1 MMYRKQ
7 VLLFAIALFCSLP
20 AFAELMPDQNE
31 KGKYG
36 YLNDDGSVAIKYAY
50 DDATAFVDG
59 RAKVRKGNKWGYIDE
74 TGLEVIKIKYSEIG
88 EWKNGVAKVAVGGKT
103 EDGDLTGAKWGFID
117 KNGIDVI
124 KPEYER
130 IGRFED
136 GMALIEKGGKYGYMN
151 DSYRIVIPCKYF
163 SVGSFDANG
172 HVWVNEGGSIDK
184 NTGAVKDGK
193 FGVFDRT
200 GKAIVPV
207 QYKLIGKY
215 LTDKAIDEF
224 NLSLCTADRYNA
236 SAFEDALRKEISV
249 KYVKM
254 YSGAYRQLYFG
265 NVAYYEVVRAISN
278 ARNHKT
284 YNLYRKVMGEPVRH
298 TAFRGFSELMA
309 KNYRFELCS
318 KLPESESPY
327 YWVSENDK
335 GEKAGLYDFNG
346 SLVLKPG
353 EYQCVGKP
361 SDSVVIVADD
371 FGKKKTK
378 INYINL
384 RTGAKVFQIDQE
396 VNLQND
402 KGNFYDMFYDYDNG
416 FIELSIAGKC
426 YLFDKNGQ
434 KVSDAYDI
442 IGDFYEGKA
451 IAGKDGKYGLIGLS
465 GKVDVALDY
474 EMLWMPWE
482 SDAPD
487 GLITAKKNGLYGYI
501 NSSGIEVIPIKYR
514 SVYHY
519 SKGLCKVLDKGG
531 WGLLD
536 RNNKVVL
543 DCKWEDVYYPESK
556 DTRYVWVMDTDSLY
570 YNFDR
575 EAGKIISKGY
585 ASVLNFNE
593 QGVARVNAYDPDAP
607 NNLGRLG
614 YINIKDEVIVPFVF
628 KRLKDVD
635 EAYEKMLVDGKE
647 RLDETD
653 AYRYGIYV
661 GTDRNKYKLTDDI
674 PSELWDY

>member
-1 MMYRKQ
+1 MCRKLI
-7 VLLFAIALFCSLP
+7 LLFAAVLIGSLP
-20 AFAELMPDQNE
+20 AFAELMPDKNE

-249 KYVKM
+249 KYVKL

-482 SDAPD
+482 SDVPD

-501 NSSGIEVIPIKYR
+501 NSSGMEVIPIKYR

-556 DTRYVWVMDTDSLY
+556 DARYVWVMDTDSLY

-575 EAGKIISKGY
+575 KAGKIISRGY

-593 QGVARVNAYDPDAP
+593 QGVACVNAYDPDAP

-614 YINIKDEVIVPFVF
+614 YINLKDEVIVPFVF